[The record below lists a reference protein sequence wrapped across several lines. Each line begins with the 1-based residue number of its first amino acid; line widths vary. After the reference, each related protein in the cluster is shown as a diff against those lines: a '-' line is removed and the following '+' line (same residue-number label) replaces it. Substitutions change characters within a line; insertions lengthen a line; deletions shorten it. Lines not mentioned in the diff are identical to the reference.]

1 MYVCMYVCALTLVT
15 CVCDMLRLQ
24 PEVEEVAVED
34 GEKKKKKKKKDK
46 A

>member
-1 MYVCMYVCALTLVT
+1 MYVCMCINTVT
-15 CVCDMLRLQ
+15 CVCDMRRLQ